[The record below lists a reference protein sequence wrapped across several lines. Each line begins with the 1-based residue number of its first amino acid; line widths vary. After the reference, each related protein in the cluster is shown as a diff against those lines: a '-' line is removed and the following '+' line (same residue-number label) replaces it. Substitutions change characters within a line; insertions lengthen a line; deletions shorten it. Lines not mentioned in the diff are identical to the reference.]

1 MALFLND
8 LINGAIQLAG
18 GNLTSHNARLWQ
30 SDGGRSCPLGWSD
43 CSQAVYVDIKTGE
56 YDYGE
61 PGGPGN
67 ADCARYCKHG
77 RLPPRPDD
85 DDEQT
90 AGNSFR
96 PYNPADALATAVS
109 LVTDIREKRRV
120 FDTIEPPKGGD

>member
-30 SDGGRSCPLGWSD
+30 SEGGRTCPLGWGD

-61 PGGPGN
+61 PGGPGYQ
-67 ADCARYCKHG
+67 DCVRYCRHG
-77 RLPPRPDD
+77 MNPPPAPDD
-85 DDEQT
+85 DDYEDQ
-90 AGNSFR
+90 
-96 PYNPADALATAVS
+96 
-109 LVTDIREKRRV
+109 
-120 FDTIEPPKGGD
+120 PPKAGDSILGEQK